1 MRRLRLEQA
10 ILQDK
15 TGVALA
21 GAKAMY
27 ANDPVMF
34 IHDCVWMY
42 EPRNA
47 NKREP
52 TLIPAVPFPR
62 QREFIEWLHERFS
75 TGQAGPVEKSRDSGA
90 TWIAAS
96 FAVWIW
102 LFHPGASVG
111 FGSRKEILVDRKGD
125 MNSIF
130 EKVRMIIRKLPSYLR
145 PAGFAESEHMNF
157 MRILNPENECSII
170 GEAGD
175 NIGRGGRTAI
185 YFIDEA
191 QPLDAKVLTPE
202 GWHLIGEIAVGDTV
216 CGPDGTD
223 RMVVGINDCGDHAIY
238 RIGFSDGTFVEC
250 TENHIWAVD
259 AVIGTR
265 HRKLLRTRE
274 MLSDFKYE
282 SPGGQIQYRYRV
294 PLCEPVE
301 FCAAGPL
308 PLDPYLCGALIG
320 DGSYANGTVRI
331 TTADLEIIESFHRLL
346 PLTVR
351 VGKHDGRYAYNLV
364 SAGEGR
370 GRAKGG
376 GYKQNQMRLLLDES
390 GLEPTTGPHKKIPEL
405 YKKASRGDRLALLQ
419 GLMDTD
425 GYCSGFGGASFHTSS
440 SALADDVQFVV
451 RSLGGMCWHTVKSD
465 ARGHLDQH
473 CIQVSM
479 PDGVNPFRLKRK
491 AEAYNKR
498 RGRPLSRAIVSI
510 TKTEPRTARCISVD
524 AEDGLYITDNF
535 TVTHNS
541 AFLEHPELVDAGLT
555 ATTDCRVDISTPNVG
570 SVFDAWCAATTPPDK
585 FIFDLSDAPWHTPE
599 WCKKKKNELEIK
611 GLGHLYRREYLRD
624 AAAGLA
630 GQLIS
635 SEWVESAI
643 GAADKLKIKI
653 SGKKVGSLDVADG
666 GSDASAFTGRHGISL
681 EFLQSRPEI
690 LADESGAWAY
700 REAMMRGL
708 AELRYDSIG
717 VGSGAAA
724 ALRDKKGIKIV
735 GWAGS
740 DAVINPDTI
749 YEGNRTHGD
758 MFLNRKAQAWWMLR
772 DRFILTHRCVTLGH
786 IPDDVS
792 ADDLIS
798 ISPDL
803 PEIRELKTELTQV
816 TYKDTQA
823 GKVQINKAPDG
834 QKSPNRADSVVINFS
849 LPAPEIQF
857 GLIG

>member
-75 TGQAGPVEKSRDSGA
+75 TGQSGPVEKSRDSGA
-90 TWIAAS
+90 TWIASAFS
-96 FAVWIW
+96 VWIW

-145 PAGFAESEHMNF
+145 PAGFAEGEHMNF
-157 MRILNPENECSII
+157 MRILNPENECAII

-185 YFIDEA
+185 YFIDESA
-191 QPLDAKVLTPE
+191 
-202 GWHLIGEIAVGDTV
+202 
-216 CGPDGTD
+216 
-223 RMVVGINDCGDHAIY
+223 
-238 RIGFSDGTFVEC
+238 
-250 TENHIWAVD
+250 
-259 AVIGTR
+259 
-265 HRKLLRTRE
+265 
-274 MLSDFKYE
+274 
-282 SPGGQIQYRYRV
+282 
-294 PLCEPVE
+294 
-301 FCAAGPL
+301 
-308 PLDPYLCGALIG
+308 YLE
-320 DGSYANGTVRI
+320 R
-331 TTADLEIIESFHRLL
+331 
-346 PLTVR
+346 
-351 VGKHDGRYAYNLV
+351 
-364 SAGEGR
+364 
-370 GRAKGG
+370 
-376 GYKQNQMRLLLDES
+376 
-390 GLEPTTGPHKKIPEL
+390 
-405 YKKASRGDRLALLQ
+405 
-419 GLMDTD
+419 
-425 GYCSGFGGASFHTSS
+425 
-440 SALADDVQFVV
+440 
-451 RSLGGMCWHTVKSD
+451 
-465 ARGHLDQH
+465 
-473 CIQVSM
+473 
-479 PDGVNPFRLKRK
+479 
-491 AEAYNKR
+491 
-498 RGRPLSRAIVSI
+498 
-510 TKTEPRTARCISVD
+510 
-524 AEDGLYITDNF
+524 
-535 TVTHNS
+535 
-541 AFLEHPELVDAGLT
+541 PELVDAGLT
-555 ATTDCRVDISTPNVG
+555 ATTDCRIDISTPSVG
-570 SVFDAWCAATTPPDK
+570 SIFDAWCAATTPPDK
-585 FIFDLSDAPWHTPE
+585 FIFDLSDAPWHTE
-599 WCKKKKNELEIK
+599 AWCKKKKNEFELK

-635 SEWVESAI
+635 SEWVESAV

-700 REAMMRGL
+700 REAMMRGF

-849 LPAPEIQF
+849 LPAPEIHF